1 MHKTFLKRFLQDRL
15 NVLHEKEDEQ
25 EIVDIIS
32 AGVVFKGAN
41 LWVLIFAVFIASL
54 GLNTNSTAVI
64 IGAMLISPLMG
75 PIMGFGMGLGI
86 NDFDLIKRSFRNFTV
101 ATLFSVLTSTFY
113 FLISPLS
120 EAQSELLARTQP
132 TIYDVMIAFFGGMA
146 GMLAVSIKQKGNV
159 IPGVAIATALMPP
172 LCTAGFGLATGNWS
186 YFFGAFYLYFI
197 NTVFISFAT
206 LLVVRFLRYKAI
218 NHINPIK
225 NRKVTRYIGLIVL
238 CTLLPS
244 LYLSYRMIMRN
255 YQQTRVN
262 NFVNNELQFPNSQII
277 SKKMIEVGD
286 SLELSVILL
295 GQAIPEIMIENA
307 EKRLSKYHLEHVIL
321 KVQQGIDKTNTEL
334 DVYEL
339 KSMVLTDL
347 YQMREASLQETL
359 KQVDSLRT
367 EVDQYRSIAQMGQM
381 LLPELKVLFPSINS
395 ILINYADNIGIV
407 SGKSERVLLVYITGN
422 GTITQREHEILSE
435 WLKARMK
442 TNQLKLIIEQES
454 QLITS

>member
-1 MHKTFLKRFLQDRL
+1 MYKTFKKFLADRL
-15 NVLHEKEDEQ
+15 NVLHEKDNEQ
-25 EIVDIIS
+25 EIIDIIS
-32 AGVVFKGAN
+32 NGVVFKGAN

-113 FLISPLS
+113 FLISPLN

-132 TIYDVMIAFFGGMA
+132 TIYDVMIAFFGGVA

-172 LCTAGFGLATGNWS
+172 LCTAGFGLATGNWI

-206 LLVVRFLRYKAI
+206 LIVVRLLRYKKI
-218 NHINPIK
+218 VLLDETKHK
-225 NRKVTRYIGLIVL
+225 RVTRYIGVIVL
-238 CTLLPS
+238 FTLLPS
-244 LYLSYRMIMRN
+244 LYLSYKMILRN

-262 NFVNNELQFPNSQII
+262 NYVNNELQFPNSQVI
-277 SKKMIEVGD
+277 SKKMMEVGD
-286 SLELSVILL
+286 SLALNVILL
-295 GQAIPEIMIENA
+295 GDPVPEIMIENA
-307 EKRLSKYHLEHVIL
+307 EKKLPNYHLDKVIL
-321 KVQQGIDKTNTEL
+321 HVQQGIDKKNQAL

-339 KSMVLTDL
+339 KSMVLSDL
-347 YQMREASLQETL
+347 YQMREKSLEQTVKE
-359 KQVDSLRT
+359 VDSLRT
-367 EVDQYRSIAQMGQM
+367 EVQQYRLMSTMGQT
-381 LLPELKVLFPSINS
+381 LLPEVRVLFPQITA
-395 ILINYADNIGIV
+395 ILVNYSDLVGIS
-407 SGKSERVLLVYITGN
+407 SGVEERILLVYVTSSEMISN
-422 GTITQREHEILSE
+422 NEREILSN
-435 WLKARMK
+435 WIAARMK
-442 TNQLKLIIEQES
+442 MAEVKLLVDYVPQG
-454 QLITS
+454 